1 MKIPKYIEEALR
13 KRSKASVML
22 SKFDYIVT
30 KFIEEH
36 DIDVDE
42 YDYNGGC
49 EAIINPYE
57 SEERIKTA
65 ILNHKE

>member
-36 DIDVDE
+36 NIYVDE

-65 ILNHKE
+65 ILNHNE